1 MYPVVCSLTELSPRN
16 FTMAAKKSFNEWM
29 REVDSIIDNK
39 IGLSSADLPDQAYM
53 DMWENGK
60 SAKSAAAKAL
70 KSAV

>member
-1 MYPVVCSLTELSPRN
+1 
-16 FTMAAKKSFNEWM
+16 MAAKKSFNEWM

-70 KSAV
+70 RSAI